1 MLISKPR
8 TADPTTAEPAD
19 ESLPIIGA
27 EEVEPRFR
35 AVAGRGGERRGIR
48 LERIYWDGLGRMS
61 SAGKMSTADLV
72 QYTASQ
78 LPESGNLAS
87 LLRVLSL
94 KWALRRLDIVEDIA
108 SMANLN
114 AIIQASPS
122 PTILL
127 TREKKIQYFNDP
139 FLSMLR
145 QRLSSD
151 DTAQLTKGLRF
162 SIDTRIEEA
171 ITTLNLNRGK
181 TMNTGFSIGIGTQSM
196 RGQINLALAPTHE
209 KSMLIGYISRY

>member
-1 MLISKPR
+1 L
-8 TADPTTAEPAD
+8 PAID
-19 ESLPIIGA
+19 A
-27 EEVEPRFR
+27 EEIEPRFR
-35 AVAGRGGERRGIR
+35 AVVGRNGERRGIR
-48 LERIYWDGLGRMS
+48 LERIYWDGLSRMS
-61 SAGKMSTADLV
+61 TSGKMTTADLV

-78 LPESGNLAS
+78 MPESGNLAS

-94 KWALRRLDIVEDIA
+94 KWALRRLDTVEDIS
-108 SMANLN
+108 SMANIN

-127 TREKKIQYFNDP
+127 THEKKVQFFNDP

-145 QRLSSD
+145 QRLPLS

-162 SIDTRIEEA
+162 SIDTQIEEA
-171 ITTLNLNRGK
+171 IATLRRNKGK
-181 TMNTGFSIGIGTQSM
+181 TLNTGFTIAVGTQTM
-196 RGQINLALAPTHE
+196 KGQINLALAPTHE

>member
-8 TADPTTAEPAD
+8 ASDLTTAEPAD

-27 EEVEPRFR
+27 EEIEPRFR

-72 QYTASQ
+72 HYTASQ

-94 KWALRRLDIVEDIA
+94 KWALRRLDTVEDIA

-145 QRLSSD
+145 QRLPSG

-162 SIDTRIEEA
+162 SIDTQIEEA

-181 TMNTGFSIGIGTQSM
+181 TLNTGFSIGIGTQAM

>member
-1 MLISKPR
+1 
-8 TADPTTAEPAD
+8 
-19 ESLPIIGA
+19 
-27 EEVEPRFR
+27 
-35 AVAGRGGERRGIR
+35 
-48 LERIYWDGLGRMS
+48 
-61 SAGKMSTADLV
+61 MSTADLV
-72 QYTASQ
+72 HYTASQ

-94 KWALRRLDIVEDIA
+94 KWALRRLDAVEDIA

-145 QRLSSD
+145 QRLASG

-162 SIDTRIEEA
+162 SIDTQIEEA
-171 ITTLNLNRGK
+171 ITTLNLNRGR
-181 TMNTGFSIGIGTQSM
+181 TLNTGFSIGVGTQSM

>member
-1 MLISKPR
+1 MLIVKPR
-8 TADPTTAEPAD
+8 TDALSDLEPI
-19 ESLPIIGA
+19 EEPLPSIDA
-27 EEVEPRFR
+27 EEIEPRFR
-35 AVAGRGGERRGIR
+35 AVVGRGGERRGIR

-61 SAGKMSTADLV
+61 TSGKMSTADLV
-72 QYTASQ
+72 HYTASQ
-78 LPESGNLAS
+78 MPESGNLAS

-94 KWALRRLDIVEDIA
+94 KWALRRLDTVEDIS
-108 SMANLN
+108 SMANTN

-127 TREKKIQYFNDP
+127 THDKKVQLFNDP

-145 QRLSSD
+145 QRLPMT

-162 SIDTRIEEA
+162 SIDTHIEEA
-171 ITTLNLNRGK
+171 IATLERNKGK
-181 TMNTGFSIGIGTQSM
+181 TLNTGFTITVGTQTM
-196 RGQINLALAPTHE
+196 KGQINLALAPTHE

>member
-1 MLISKPR
+1 MLIVKPGS
-8 TADPTTAEPAD
+8 AAASDLEPID
-19 ESLPIIGA
+19 EPLPAIDA
-27 EEVEPRFR
+27 EEIEPRFR
-35 AVAGRGGERRGIR
+35 AVVGRGGERRGIR

-61 SAGKMSTADLV
+61 TSGKMSTADLV

-78 LPESGNLAS
+78 MPESGNLAS

-94 KWALRRLDIVEDIA
+94 KWALRRLDTVEEIS
-108 SMANLN
+108 SMANIN

-127 TREKKIQYFNDP
+127 TQEKKVQLFNDP

-145 QRLSSD
+145 QRLPLS

-162 SIDTRIEEA
+162 SIDTQIEEA
-171 ITTLNLNRGK
+171 IETLRRNKGK
-181 TMNTGFSIGIGTQSM
+181 TLNTGFTIAVGTQTM
-196 RGQINLALAPTHE
+196 KGQINLALAPTHE

>member
-1 MLISKPR
+1 MQIIKPGSNVVS
-8 TADPTTAEPAD
+8 DLEPID
-19 ESLPIIGA
+19 EPLPAIDA
-27 EEVEPRFR
+27 EEIEPRFR
-35 AVAGRGGERRGIR
+35 AVVGRGGERRGIR

-61 SAGKMSTADLV
+61 TSGKMSTADLV

-78 LPESGNLAS
+78 MPESGNLAS

-94 KWALRRLDIVEDIA
+94 KWALRRLDTVEDIS
-108 SMANLN
+108 SMANIN

-127 TREKKIQYFNDP
+127 TREKKVQLFNDP

-145 QRLSSD
+145 QRLPLS
-151 DTAQLTKGLRF
+151 DTAQLTRGLRF
-162 SIDTRIEEA
+162 SIDTQIEEA
-171 ITTLNLNRGK
+171 IETLRRNKGK
-181 TMNTGFSIGIGTQSM
+181 TLNTGFGIAVGTQTM
-196 RGQINLALAPTHE
+196 KGQINLALAPTHE

>member
-1 MLISKPR
+1 
-8 TADPTTAEPAD
+8 
-19 ESLPIIGA
+19 
-27 EEVEPRFR
+27 
-35 AVAGRGGERRGIR
+35 
-48 LERIYWDGLGRMS
+48 MS

-72 QYTASQ
+72 HYTASQ

-94 KWALRRLDIVEDIA
+94 KWALRRLDTVEDIA

-145 QRLSSD
+145 QRLPSGD
-151 DTAQLTKGLRF
+151 AAQLTKGLRF
-162 SIDTRIEEA
+162 SIDTQIEEA

-181 TMNTGFSIGIGTQSM
+181 TLNTGFSIAIGKQSM